1 MKFNWKSFVIEV
13 IKAIL
18 AALVGAGGAVAYM
31 G

>member
-18 AALVGAGGAVAYM
+18 ATLVGAGGAVAFM
-31 G
+31 